1 MKKFFILS
9 VLVVAGVAQAL
20 ACGPWSRPNYYMFHV
35 YDDGLFTDPSD
46 EEAVPTEAD
55 KFWIDYTGGKATVGD
70 VNNLSWVDLDKW
82 NKSDNEIVKAI
93 IAKNDYEA
101 EIYVKRLVR
110 YLKNCDKLNE
120 GSWYYPDENELAEI
134 KKEMEGLRT
143 QAMGYQGTRFK
154 SQYALLVM
162 RTNMVLKN
170 YGENLD
176 YWRNVASKLPK
187 SAYTDR
193 MRGIYA
199 NALCNTGGEDEARRI
214 YAELG
219 DTRSMEWMLRKKRN
233 LAGIKEEYARDPKS
247 PMIPYLVEDFVNNAQ
262 ETMDADGDA
271 EWVKTVGRRAI
282 YAQEVKDFISFAEGV
297 AKKKNCP
304 DGMMW
309 LSAAGLLKYYL
320 GDKQGGLTALEN
332 SLKLKGN
339 DRMKNNA
346 HWCLTLVKCASL
358 TKFDKAAEGW
368 LAGEMEW
375 LEMMGRHNMYAKNAT
390 SRIAD
395 EALMPLFKNDKL
407 RTMEVLTWL
416 DDNDVSNWS
425 GDRSYTFDQCT
436 SDDLEQYYTHLQSG
450 NLSRFDFVATR
461 GSDKIDKT
469 QYSDLMG
476 TKLIREG
483 KFEKAIPYLE
493 QVPLSYICN
502 QGIARYMSYRD
513 YNTERWFKRQIVDYD
528 DDRYGYQDSY
538 NVTENQKLT
547 YCREVVAL
555 QNQLEKATGEK
566 AYQIEYQL
574 ANLYFQAGHD
584 GDCWYLSNYSWS
596 SADDELGEG
605 QYDFTSAAQKLLD
618 RAFQTGDP
626 ELRMKVAYARAFL
639 PVETCWAYNYDWR
652 TNKYTWDLLS
662 SNGYNYYALETLA
675 SIKRTAGKS
684 APRYLTRCDVLKNF
698 MAYKR

>member
-9 VLVVAGVAQAL
+9 LLAVAGVIQAL

-35 YDDGLFTDPSD
+35 YDDGLFTDYD
-46 EEAVPTEAD
+46 EDSAVPTEAD
-55 KFWIDYTGGKATVGD
+55 KFWIDYTGGKADMGD
-70 VNNLSWVDLDKW
+70 VNRLSWVDLEKW

-101 EIYVKRLVR
+101 EIYVKRLVK
-110 YLKNCDKLNE
+110 YLKNCDKLNG
-120 GSWYYPDENELAEI
+120 GSWYYPDEAELAEVN
-134 KKEMEGLRT
+134 KEMEGLRA
-143 QAMGYQGTRFK
+143 QAMGYEGTRFK
-154 SQYALLVM
+154 NQYALLVM
-162 RTNMVLKN
+162 RTNMVQKR
-170 YGENLD
+170 YRENLD
-176 YWRNVASKLPK
+176 YWRNTASKLPK
-187 SAYTDR
+187 SAYTNL

-199 NALCNTGGEDEARRI
+199 NALCNTGGEDEARLI

-219 DTRSMEWMLRKKRN
+219 DTRSLEWMLRKKRN

-339 DRMKNNA
+339 ERMKNNA
-346 HWCLTLVKCASL
+346 RWCLILVKSASI
-358 TKFDKAAEGW
+358 TNFDDATQKW
-368 LAGEMEW
+368 LADEMEW
-375 LEMMGRHNMYAKNAT
+375 LEMMGRHNVYAKNAT

-407 RTMEVLTWL
+407 HAMELLTWL
-416 DDNDVSNWS
+416 DANDVSNWS
-425 GDRSYTFDQCT
+425 GECYTFIDQCT
-436 SDDLEQYYTHLQSG
+436 AADLERFYSHLKSG
-450 NLSRFDFVATR
+450 KLSRFDVVATR
-461 GSDKIDKT
+461 GIKIEQTLYD
-469 QYSDLMG
+469 DMMG

-483 KFEKAIPYLE
+483 KFEQAIPYLE
-493 QVPLSYICN
+493 KVPLSYICK
-502 QGIARYMSYRD
+502 QGIARYMMYRD

-528 DDRYGYQDSY
+528 DDRYAYEDSY
-538 NVTENQKLT
+538 NVKENQKLT
-547 YCREVVAL
+547 YCRKVVAL

-566 AYQIEYQL
+566 AHQLEYQL
-574 ANLYFQAGHD
+574 ANLYLQAGHD

-596 SADDELGEG
+596 SYYELGEG
-605 QYDFTSAAQKLLD
+605 QFDFTIAAQKMLD
-618 RAFQTGDP
+618 RAFKTDDP
-626 ELRMKVAYARAFL
+626 ELRMKTAYARAFL
-639 PVETCWAYNYDWR
+639 PIETCWEYDYDYR
-652 TNKYTWDLLS
+652 TDKYKWNLTTT
-662 SNGYNYYALETLA
+662 NGYNYFALKSLA

-684 APRYLTRCDVLKNF
+684 SPRYLTRCDVLKNF
-698 MAYKR
+698 MASTR